1 MNVIIIRA
9 SLSSLSTAIALRKY
23 IPAGQS
29 LEVKVYDSTPPDC
42 NTDHHGSGMI
52 V

>member
-1 MNVIIIRA
+1 MKVIIIGA
-9 SLSSLSTAIALRKY
+9 SLSGLGTAIALRKY

-29 LEVKVYDSTPPDC
+29 LEVKVYDSTPPGC
-42 NTDHHGSGMI
+42 NTDHHGSGMM